1 LEDAARPFC
10 SYQPEPIRDL
20 FRQYQHR
27 IIHAARQIATA
38 WNTGGHMC
46 PHDFYLKL
54 FHKSGKF
61 QRELARYDLIL
72 VDEGQDLSPI
82 MLDALRTCRQRIF
95 LVGDSHQQIY
105 SFRYA
110 IDAMQKL
117 DCDVEYDLTR
127 SFRFG
132 EAIAQLATL
141 LIREAK
147 QEHQF
152 RILGAQKKASQVSIY
167 HRIGR
172 PAASH
177 RTAVLSRSNV
187 ALFENA
193 MSLRARSVPFYFER
207 DLYPML
213 MKTLDI
219 YWFAS
224 NQKDKVRD
232 PLLRS
237 FTSLADIEDYADET
251 GNFQL
256 QGMLE
261 IVEKFEDD
269 FPDVIYE
276 MAALHKQQQQSSET
290 KEGVILSTI
299 HSAKGQEY
307 EHVYID
313 ADMAENIELV
323 VSNDLEHLSDEINV
337 AYVGF
342 TRAMDRLHLPPEFQS
357 LLTPRWKNFLQRS
370 QHQGRS
376 RTGKPQAG
384 DYVRTSRGS
393 GTIIYIDGDFCL
405 IDLDTQDMRL
415 RERLNNVQLY

>member
-1 LEDAARPFC
+1 
-10 SYQPEPIRDL
+10 
-20 FRQYQHR
+20 
-27 IIHAARQIATA
+27 
-38 WNTGGHMC
+38 
-46 PHDFYLKL
+46 
-54 FHKSGKF
+54 
-61 QRELARYDLIL
+61 
-72 VDEGQDLSPI
+72 
-82 MLDALRTCRQRIF
+82 
-95 LVGDSHQQIY
+95 
-105 SFRYA
+105 
-110 IDAMQKL
+110 MQKL
-117 DCDVEYDLTR
+117 DCDAEYDLTR

-147 QEHQF
+147 QEHHF
-152 RILGAQKKASQVSIY
+152 HILGAQKKASQVSIY

-172 PAASH
+172 PAVSH

-193 MSLRARSVPFYFER
+193 MSLRTRGVPFYFER

-219 YWFAS
+219 YWFVC

-237 FTSLADIEDYADET
+237 FKSLEDIEDYADET

-276 MAALHKQQQQSSET
+276 MAALRKQQQQSSIE

-376 RTGKPQAG
+376 RTGKPQTG
-384 DYVRTSRGS
+384 DYVRTSRGN
-393 GTIIYIDGDFCL
+393 GTIIYIDGEFCL

-415 RERLNNVQLY
+415 RERLSNVQLY